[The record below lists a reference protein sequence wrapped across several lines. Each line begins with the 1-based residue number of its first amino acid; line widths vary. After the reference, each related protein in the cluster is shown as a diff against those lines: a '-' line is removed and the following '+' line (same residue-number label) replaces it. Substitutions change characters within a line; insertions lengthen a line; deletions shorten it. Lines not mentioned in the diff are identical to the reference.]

1 MTPRGVMLSWSVK
14 MIPLVRESVHAVLVV
29 GLMVALPT
37 SSSAQDSD
45 IQKQLANPI
54 ASLTV
59 VPIQINFDS
68 KIGPAQD
75 GSRVTTNIQPV
86 VPFKLNDQMTLVV
99 RTIVP
104 IIAQNNISPG
114 AGSQFGLGDS
124 LQSFF
129 FVPSSVGGFTWGVGP
144 ALQYRTGTDP
154 LLTTGKWGAGPT
166 LVALQQTGPWTIGV
180 LTNHIWSVAGDAGRS
195 EVSST
200 FLQPF
205 IAYAAAGGWTYT
217 VNTQSTYDWVAQQWS
232 VPILAQIS
240 KLTRIGEQPVS
251 IAAGL
256 RYWAQSPVNGPHGL
270 GGLVSISFILK

>member
-1 MTPRGVMLSWSVK
+1 MISKVRG
-14 MIPLVRESVHAVLVV
+14 SVHAVLVAE
-29 GLMVALPT
+29 LMVVLP
-37 SSSAQDSD
+37 SGSQAQDSD
-45 IQKQLANPI
+45 VQKQLTNPI

-59 VPIQINFDS
+59 VPIQANFDF

-86 VPFKLNDQMTLVV
+86 VPFKLSEQTTLVV

-104 IIAQNNISPG
+104 IVAQDNIFPG

-129 FVPSSVGGFTWGVGP
+129 FVPRSVGGFTWGAGP
-144 ALQYRTGTDP
+144 ALQYRTGTDQ

-166 LVALQQTGPWTIGV
+166 VVALQQTGPWTIGV
-180 LTNHIWSVAGDAGRS
+180 LANHIWSFAGDAGRS
-195 EVSST
+195 EVSNT

-217 VNTQSTYDWVAQQWS
+217 VNTQSNYDWVAKHWS
-232 VPILAQIS
+232 VPILGQIS
-240 KLTRIGEQPVS
+240 KLTKIGGQPVS
-251 IAAGL
+251 ISGGV
-256 RYWAQSPVNGPHGL
+256 RYWAQAPVSGPHGL
-270 GGLVSISFILK
+270 AGLVSKSFILK